1 MYCKNCGEKIEDGKL
16 ECTKCGTKV
25 EDKKEE
31 IIKAEIV
38 NNSSSQVNNNS
49 VPSAEDE
56 KNANLLCVISLILYF
71 GSSAI
76 SGLLYSISSISGSY
90 VANIGGLCP
99 LAGIV
104 LMIIARV
111 KYPKN
116 KFAKVLMWVYIIFT
130 LLAIVGAIIVVAAC
144 FYACSTMDTSG
155 CG

>member
-16 ECTKCGTKV
+16 ECTKCGTKI

-31 IIKAEIV
+31 IKDAEIV
-38 NNSSSQVNNNS
+38 NNSKSVNNNF
-49 VPSAEDE
+49 VPSEEDE

-71 GSSAI
+71 GSSVI
-76 SGLLYSISSISGSY
+76 SGLLYSISSVTGSY
-90 VANIGGLCP
+90 LINIGGLCP

-116 KFAKVLMWVYIIFT
+116 KFAKVLMWLYIILT
-130 LLAIVGAIIVVAAC
+130 LLAIIAVILLFAAC
-144 FYACSTMDTSG
+144 VHACVNFDTSG